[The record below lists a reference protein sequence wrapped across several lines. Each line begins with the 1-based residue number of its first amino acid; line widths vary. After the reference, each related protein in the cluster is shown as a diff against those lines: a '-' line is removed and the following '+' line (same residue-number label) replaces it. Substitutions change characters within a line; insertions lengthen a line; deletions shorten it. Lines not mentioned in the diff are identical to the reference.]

1 MVPVT
6 KFPCLALKIEK
17 GKYWLFLKN

>member
-1 MVPVT
+1 MVPV
-6 KFPCLALKIEK
+6 FPLFSTEHKK